1 MASACGSGESAPT
14 TAAEVAPDS
23 VVPTTEPIETTEAP
37 ELSTIVVT
45 TSILGA
51 VVTDVVGDAA
61 EVSVLV
67 PNGTDPHDWEPSA
80 QDIEALNGADLVV
93 ANGLDLEEKLVEALD
108 AAESSGTRV
117 FHATDHIEPLA
128 GDEHGDDHG
137 DEHGDENKSED
148 DHGHSHA
155 EGDPHFWTDPLAMA
169 AVVAA
174 LGDELAAI
182 GVDVSDRVDRV
193 ITDLKDVDGVITQL
207 LSSLPEDRRVL
218 VTGHD
223 SLGYFAEHYGF
234 TLVGSIIPSLSS
246 AADVTAKNLA
256 ELKEAIGK
264 TGAPV
269 IFTELGTPTDVADAL
284 ADETGTR
291 VVELAT
297 HLVPDD
303 GLYRSFLLN
312 LASDIVA
319 ALSATS

>member
-14 TAAEVAPDS
+14 TAAEVALDS

-51 VVTDVVGDAA
+51 VVTDVVGDVA

-93 ANGLDLEEKLVEALD
+93 ANGLDLEEKLVEVLD

-128 GDEHGDDHG
+128 GDEHGDEHG
-137 DEHGDENKSED
+137 DDHGDENKSED
-148 DHGHSHA
+148 DHGYSHA

-169 AVVAA
+169 SVVAA

-234 TLVGSIIPSLSS
+234 TLIGSIIPSLSS

-264 TGAPV
+264 TGASV

>member
-1 MASACGSGESAPT
+1 MRRSPSRSLLALVPLSLVGLTACGSDDTTSGRPT
-14 TAAEVAPDS
+14 
-23 VVPTTEPIETTEAP
+23 
-37 ELSTIVVT
+37 VVT
-45 TSILGA
+45 TTAILGA
-51 VVTDVVGDAA
+51 VVSDVVGDAA
-61 EVSVLV
+61 EVVVLV
-67 PNGTDPHDWEPSA
+67 PNGVDPHDWEPSA
-80 QDIEALNGADLVV
+80 QDIESLNQADLVV

-108 AAESSGTRV
+108 SAESSGAPV
-117 FHATDHIEPLA
+117 FHATDHIEPL
-128 GDEHGDDHG
+128 
-137 DEHGDENKSED
+137 
-148 DHGHSHA
+148 

-174 LGDELAAI
+174 LGDELAAV

-223 SLGYFAEHYGF
+223 SLGYFAEHFGF

-246 AADVTAKNLA
+246 AADVTAQNLS
-256 ELKEAIGK
+256 ELKAAIDE

>member
-14 TAAEVAPDS
+14 TAAEVALDS

-37 ELSTIVVT
+37 ELATIVVT

-51 VVTDVVGDAA
+51 VVTDVVRDAA

-80 QDIEALNGADLVV
+80 QDIEALSGADLVV

-128 GDEHGDDHG
+128 GDEHGDEHG
-137 DEHGDENKSED
+137 DDHGDENKSED

-169 AVVAA
+169 SVVAA

-234 TLVGSIIPSLSS
+234 TLIGSIIPSLSS

>member
-1 MASACGSGESAPT
+1 MRRFPPRSLLALVPLSLVGLTACGSDDTTSGRPT
-14 TAAEVAPDS
+14 
-23 VVPTTEPIETTEAP
+23 
-37 ELSTIVVT
+37 VVT
-45 TSILGA
+45 TTAILGA
-51 VVTDVVGDAA
+51 VVSDVVGDAA
-61 EVSVLV
+61 EVVVLV
-67 PNGTDPHDWEPSA
+67 PNGVDPHDWEPSA
-80 QDIEALNGADLVV
+80 QDIESLNQADLVV

-117 FHATDHIEPLA
+117 FHATDHIEPL
-128 GDEHGDDHG
+128 
-137 DEHGDENKSED
+137 
-148 DHGHSHA
+148 

-174 LGDELAAI
+174 LGDELAAV

-223 SLGYFAEHYGF
+223 SLGYFAEHFGF

-246 AADVTAKNLA
+246 AADVTAQNLS
-256 ELKEAIGK
+256 ELKAAIDE

-291 VVELAT
+291 VVDLAT

-303 GLYRSFLLN
+303 NLYRSFLLN
-312 LASDIVA
+312 LESDIVA